1 MFHLPLRDT
10 FYRAIDPQFAE
21 SAIVGSRLAGRYSRP
36 GEPTLYLS
44 STIEGVE
51 AAMIAHSDSRVASL
65 QIVNIDVEADN
76 IFDLRDGDALAK
88 AGVDIADAVAS
99 WQDVVKAGGTP
110 RSWKVRDR
118 LLKLGANGLIDP
130 SRKRLGLWH
139 LVLFRWN
146 DADGPHVKVHKSERE

>member
-1 MFHLPLRDT
+1 M
-10 FYRAIDPQFAE
+10 I
-21 SAIVGSRLAGRYSRP
+21 SR
-36 GEPTLYLS
+36 
-44 STIEGVE
+44 
-51 AAMIAHSDSRVASL
+51 SDSRMASL

-88 AGVDIADAVAS
+88 AGVDVADAVAS
-99 WQDVVKAGGTP
+99 WQDVVKAGGIP

-130 SRKRLGLWH
+130 SRKRPGLWH

-146 DADGPHVKVHKSERE
+146 DAGGPRVKVHKSERE